1 MIVMNNIL
9 KLTLIIMWCVIHSPV
24 HVHAVTSQMPCPY
37 YIIYYYMTCM
47 YRQNVHYNSSD
58 SENHQVAALIRHH
71 CEFAQLF
78 HFTTTNN
85 KK

>member
-1 MIVMNNIL
+1 MCDPFPRACACSDIT
-9 KLTLIIMWCVIHSPV
+9 K
-24 HVHAVTSQMPCPY
+24 CPAL
-37 YIIYYYMTCM
+37 IIYYYMTCM

-78 HFTTTNN
+78 HFTTTN
-85 KK
+85 